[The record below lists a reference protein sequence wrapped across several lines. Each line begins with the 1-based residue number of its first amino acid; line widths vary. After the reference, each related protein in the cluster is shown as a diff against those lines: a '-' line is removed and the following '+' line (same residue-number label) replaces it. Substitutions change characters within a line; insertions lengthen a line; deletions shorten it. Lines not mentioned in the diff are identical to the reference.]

1 MKKKWKKF
9 EKNLVVS
16 KKCIIFAS
24 NLKTTGVLIPNTPVL
39 QSLLYKMKKKW
50 KKFEKNL
57 VVSKKSITFAPDF
70 KNKQKV
76 QWYETNFEIFV
87 ILNLNMTSE
96 WMQIQYDVDIKVIF
110 DVLINYI

>member
-1 MKKKWKKF
+1 
-9 EKNLVVS
+9 
-16 KKCIIFAS
+16 
-24 NLKTTGVLIPNTPVL
+24 
-39 QSLLYKMKKKW
+39 MKKKW

-96 WMQIQYDVDIKVIF
+96 WMQIQYDVNIKVIF